1 MPIQQKAQTT
11 KELKLSETT
20 LEELYHP
27 CGRWSSLFV
36 GFSDLF
42 QVKTLCQGA
51 LSFFFCLFLPL
62 NYLSDDF
69 LNSEEQLENLKM

>member
-1 MPIQQKAQTT
+1 MPIQQKAQST

-27 CGRWSSLFV
+27 CGRRSSLFM

-42 QVKTLCQGA
+42 QVKTLCQRV
-51 LSFFFCLFLPL
+51 LSLFFSPL
-62 NYLSDDF
+62 NYHSDDF
-69 LNSEEQLENLKM
+69 TNPEEQL